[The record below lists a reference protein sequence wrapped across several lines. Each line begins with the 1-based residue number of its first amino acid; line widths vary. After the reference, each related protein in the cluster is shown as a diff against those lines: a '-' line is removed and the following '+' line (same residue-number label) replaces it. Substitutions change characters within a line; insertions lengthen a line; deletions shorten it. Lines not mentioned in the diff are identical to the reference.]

1 MVELAQ
7 DKKQWKQWNISL
19 MEEVCCL
26 QMRWPMSMF
35 PFLMERNWCP
45 KTKTS
50 TFDLIMG
57 PVSRCFFIFENLPLR
72 ANVPMSGGYQQF
84 TCMVKYLYVF
94 ISLSSYFFY
103 ASQSGHR
110 WLINYRQL
118 VTQTRNTCVVL

>member
-1 MVELAQ
+1 
-7 DKKQWKQWNISL
+7 
-19 MEEVCCL
+19 
-26 QMRWPMSMF
+26 MSMF

-84 TCMVKYLYVF
+84 TSMFKYLYVF
-94 ISLSSYFFY
+94 ISLVSYFFY

-110 WLINYRQL
+110 
-118 VTQTRNTCVVL
+118 